1 MLPFVLLA
9 CLPARIWHKQITPV
23 ELHPAMSL
31 ERVLEPEVMD
41 SHQEAVD
48 YDAMDHSEV
57 NRIFV
62 EDLLAGGDSGP
73 DLLDLGTGT
82 AQIPVALCQHVEHCR
97 VMAVDLAVQMLDL
110 AVYNVEAAGLIEQ
123 IQLAHVDAK
132 QLPYED
138 SMFDTVMSNSIVH
151 HIPDPYDVLEESV
164 RVLKPGGRI
173 FFRDLLRPGSD
184 EQVGDLVQAYAGT
197 ENEHQQKMFDD
208 SLRAALSLEEI
219 QQLVKR
225 LGFDPSGVTATSDR
239 HWTWDAL
246 KAPAEN
252 Q

>member
-1 MLPFVLLA
+1 
-9 CLPARIWHKQITPV
+9 
-23 ELHPAMSL
+23 MSL
-31 ERVLEPEVMD
+31 QRVLEPEVME

-62 EDLLAGGDSGP
+62 DDLLASGDTGQ

-82 AQIPVALCQHVEHCR
+82 AQIPVILCQRLADCR
-97 VMAVDLAVQMLDL
+97 VLAVDLAVQMLDL

-132 QLPYED
+132 QMPFED
-138 SMFDTVMSNSIVH
+138 NMFDTVMSNSIVH
-151 HIPDPYDVLEESV
+151 HIPDPYDVMKETV
-164 RVLKPGGRI
+164 RVLKPGGRF
-173 FFRDLLRPGSD
+173 FFRDLLRPESD
-184 EQVGDLVQAYAGT
+184 QQVEELVVAYAGE

-219 QQLVKR
+219 RQLVER
-225 LGFDPSGVTATSDR
+225 LGFDPSQVTATSDR
-239 HWTWDAL
+239 HWTWATCMD
-246 KAPAEN
+246 PADNE
-252 Q
+252 